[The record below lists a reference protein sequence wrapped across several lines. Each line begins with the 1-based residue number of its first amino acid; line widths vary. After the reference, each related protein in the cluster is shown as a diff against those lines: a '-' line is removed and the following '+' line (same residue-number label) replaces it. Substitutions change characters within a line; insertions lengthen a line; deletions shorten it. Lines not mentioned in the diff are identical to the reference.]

1 MFTFTHLIKNA
12 INTFYIYFFNFIKEI
27 NIKNIVRC
35 YNNMFK
41 NIANFNNTSDYLP
54 LFNGVLITD
63 LFVIL
68 LSNMKI
74 IQSSVLIKW
83 YADYNLSAVIADVL
97 IIFIGL
103 IIVRAIY
110 YYIFTEFSILKFVAL
125 ALVVQF
131 IHDML
136 FYAFFSGV
144 PRGMNRMLDTFKD
157 YAKEVGFKAVLAD
170 GGMMA
175 MASLIASYLA
185 GKNLNT
191 NLIVVISSLY
201 LLPYILYN

>member
-1 MFTFTHLIKNA
+1 
-12 INTFYIYFFNFIKEI
+12 
-27 NIKNIVRC
+27 
-35 YNNMFK
+35 MFK

-110 YYIFTEFSILKFVAL
+110 YYIFTEFSILKFIAL

-136 FYAFFSGV
+136 FYALFSSV
-144 PRGMNRMLDTFKD
+144 TRGMNRMLDTFKD
-157 YAKEVGFKAVLAD
+157 YAKEVSYKAIISD
-170 GGMMA
+170 GGMMV
-175 MASLIASYLA
+175 MASLIASFLA
-185 GKNLNT
+185 SKNLNT
-191 NLIVVISSLY
+191 NLIVMISSLY

>member
-1 MFTFTHLIKNA
+1 
-12 INTFYIYFFNFIKEI
+12 
-27 NIKNIVRC
+27 
-35 YNNMFK
+35 MFK

-136 FYAFFSGV
+136 FYALFSSV

-157 YAKEVGFKAVLAD
+157 YAKEVSYKAVLAD
-170 GGMMA
+170 GGMIA
-175 MASLIASYLA
+175 MASLIASLLA

-191 NLIVVISSLY
+191 NLIVMISSLY